1 MSRQKMIAFIL
12 VLTLAVV
19 GVLIST
25 RTPPATVKIYKTTTP
40 LPQSTDIGEQTPAS
54 TPPVFVDDTALTSKT
69 SDTASENGSDAATPE
84 TQSVD
89 ALEPLDA
96 FSDVPGEI
104 EVNDA
109 SENDD
114 AFARS
119 PFGFGD
125 FPEIPSDFPRQDVW
139 TYYWKLY
146 DVDSA
151 AAKKYELINRV
162 VINLWKEGSRARG
175 GVLENGKVYPLDDNT
190 AYITWSTAESPDG
203 SEVRRYI
210 SNVTTTPAIGHQY
223 RDSHFR
229 KGRLPPGVRVIE
241 HAEGG
246 YNPYDFVNQ
255 NP

>member
-1 MSRQKMIAFIL
+1 MSRGKMITVLTFTL
-12 VLTLAVV
+12 VLSLAGV
-19 GVLIST
+19 GLLIST
-25 RTPPATVKIYKTTTP
+25 QTPPETLKIYKTTTP
-40 LPQSTDIGEQTPAS
+40 IQKTTDIGDQTPVS
-54 TPPVFVDDTALTSKT
+54 TEAAVFTDDTSITPEHPDTATAETPSVDTSAPVDD
-69 SDTASENGSDAATPE
+69 
-84 TQSVD
+84 
-89 ALEPLDA
+89 
-96 FSDVPGEI
+96 FSDVSGEGQGRDVSEI
-104 EVNDA
+104 DA
-109 SENDD
+109 
-114 AFARS
+114 AFAPS

-146 DVDSA
+146 DVDSG
-151 AAKKYELINRV
+151 AAKNYELINRV
-162 VINLWKEGSRARG
+162 VIALWKEGGRAQG

-190 AYITWSTAESPDG
+190 AYITWSRTESPDG

-210 SNVTTTPAIGHQY
+210 SNLTTTPPIGHRY

-229 KGRLPPGVRVIE
+229 KGRLPPGVNVIE